1 MNVFLLTYLLLCIA
15 MAADF
20 AGVFRPARRLALVAV
35 IVTAAAWAVQ
45 TFGLIARGLSAGH
58 WPLTDRY
65 EFALCFAWAIIGVY
79 LLQKMRWRGA
89 NAVGQLASAEG
100 AAVMALALLVV
111 TYALT
116 RPVDER
122 AVYPLLPALRSVWL
136 QIHVL
141 SAAIGYGACGVA
153 AGQALTRVLMARHS
167 SFEAEP
173 GREAA
178 LPSDSHCEEGAS
190 PTKQSQSQQEI
201 VSLRPAKNRPDSAR
215 NDAHPLTVE
224 PSGMDRADRRIERTV
239 AWGFP
244 WLTLSILTGAIWAQE
259 AWGRYWGWDPKE
271 TWALITWLW
280 YLLVLHL
287 RSVRGWRGIRL
298 AVLVVAGFVIVLFAF
313 AGLPWL
319 IRTVR
324 LTSLHGF

>member
-1 MNVFLLTYLLLCIA
+1 MNLFLLAYLLLWIA
-15 MAADF
+15 LAADF
-20 AGVFRPARRLALVAV
+20 ASMFRSARWLALVAV
-35 IVTAAAWAVQ
+35 IAAVAAWAAL
-45 TFGLIARGLSAGH
+45 TLGLIVRGLSAGH

-65 EFALCFAWAIIGVY
+65 EFALCFAWAIVGVY
-79 LLQKMRWRGA
+79 LLQKARWRGV
-89 NAVGQLASAEG
+89 NADGQLASAEG
-100 AAVMALALLVV
+100 AATMALALLVV

-116 RPVDER
+116 RSAAER

-153 AGQALTRVLMARHS
+153 AGLALARVLKTSKPAT
-167 SFEAEP
+167 
-173 GREAA
+173 
-178 LPSDSHCEEGAS
+178 DS
-190 PTKQSQSQQEI
+190 Q
-201 VSLRPAKNRPDSAR
+201 
-215 NDAHPLTVE
+215 NDADA
-224 PSGMDRADRRIERTV
+224 SDRRIERTV

-244 WLTLSILTGAIWAQE
+244 WLTLSILAGAIWAQE

-298 AVLVVAGFVIVLFAF
+298 AVLVVAGFVVVLFAF
-313 AGLPWL
+313 TGLPWL

>member
-1 MNVFLLTYLLLCIA
+1 MNLFLLAYLLLWIA
-15 MAADF
+15 LAADF

-35 IVTAAAWAVQ
+35 IAAVAAWAAL
-45 TFGLIARGLSAGH
+45 TSGLIARGLSAGH

-65 EFALCFAWAIIGVY
+65 EFALCFAWAIVGIH
-79 LLQKMRWRGA
+79 LLQKARWHSE
-89 NAVGQLASAEG
+89 NTNDQLASAEG
-100 AAVMALALLVV
+100 AAVIALALLVA

-116 RPVDER
+116 RSAEAR

-141 SAAIGYGACGVA
+141 SAAVGYGACGVA
-153 AGQALTRVLMARHS
+153 AGLALARVLKTRNSAT
-167 SFEAEP
+167 
-173 GREAA
+173 
-178 LPSDSHCEEGAS
+178 DS
-190 PTKQSQSQQEI
+190 Q
-201 VSLRPAKNRPDSAR
+201 
-215 NDAHPLTVE
+215 NDADA
-224 PSGMDRADRRIERTV
+224 SDRRIERTV

-287 RSVRGWRGIRL
+287 RSVRGWQGRRL
-298 AVLVVAGFVIVLFAF
+298 ALLVVAGFTVVLFAF

>member
-1 MNVFLLTYLLLCIA
+1 MNLFLLAYLLLWVA
-15 MAADF
+15 LAVNF
-20 AGVFRPARRLALVAV
+20 AGAFRPARWLDMTAV
-35 IVTAAAWAVQ
+35 IVAAAAWAAL
-45 TFGLIARGLSAGH
+45 TFGLVVRGLNAGH

-65 EFALCFAWAIIGVY
+65 EFALCFAWAIVGIH
-79 LLQKMRWRGA
+79 LLQRARWRSE
-89 NAVGQLASAEG
+89 NTNDQLASAEG
-100 AAVMALALLVV
+100 AAVMALALLVA
-111 TYALT
+111 TYAVT
-116 RPVDER
+116 RPAEER
-122 AVYPLLPALRSVWL
+122 AIYPLLPALRSVWL

-141 SAAIGYGACGVA
+141 SVAIGYGACGVA
-153 AGQALTRVLMARHS
+153 AGLALPRVLRGSRTAAD
-167 SFEAEP
+167 AEP
-173 GREAA
+173 
-178 LPSDSHCEEGAS
+178 D
-190 PTKQSQSQQEI
+190 
-201 VSLRPAKNRPDSAR
+201 
-215 NDAHPLTVE
+215 VE
-224 PSGMDRADRRIERTV
+224 TADRRIERTV

-298 AVLVVAGFVIVLFAF
+298 AVLVVAGFVVVLFAF

>member
-1 MNVFLLTYLLLCIA
+1 MNLFLSAYLLLWIA
-15 MAADF
+15 LAAHF
-20 AGVFRPARRLALVAV
+20 AGVYRPARWLDLVAV
-35 IVTAAAWAVQ
+35 IAAAAAWAAL
-45 TFGLIARGLSAGH
+45 TFGLIARGLGAGH

-65 EFALCFAWAIIGVY
+65 EFALCFAWAIVGVY
-79 LLQKMRWRGA
+79 LLQKMCWRGV

-100 AAVMALALLVV
+100 AAIMALALLVA

-116 RPVDER
+116 RPAEER

-153 AGQALTRVLMARHS
+153 AGLALPRVLLANRPAAD
-167 SFEAEP
+167 AEP
-173 GREAA
+173 GIE
-178 LPSDSHCEEGAS
+178 S
-190 PTKQSQSQQEI
+190 
-201 VSLRPAKNRPDSAR
+201 
-215 NDAHPLTVE
+215 
-224 PSGMDRADRRIERTV
+224 ADRRIERTV
-239 AWGFP
+239 AWGSP

-287 RSVRGWRGIRL
+287 RSMRGWRGIRL
-298 AVLVVAGFVIVLFAF
+298 AALVVAGFAVVLFAF